1 MNTLDPK
8 ENLKTRLKLNPM
20 DFDAWIRLAK
30 IFKAEQNWY
39 MAEIAYVGALYNKID
54 DRDLVLEWLA
64 VYQIMNYDRS
74 RESILDSANRIGEGM
89 REVLNSPERTMEEL
103 NFIVHCLDN
112 PQMATESM

>member
-39 MAEIAYVGALYNKID
+39 MAEIAYVGALYNKI
-54 DRDLVLEWLA
+54 L
-64 VYQIMNYDRS
+64 
-74 RESILDSANRIGEGM
+74 
-89 REVLNSPERTMEEL
+89 
-103 NFIVHCLDN
+103 
-112 PQMATESM
+112 